1 MFNIADYLKKFA
13 RFEGDSALERE
24 AVARA
29 LKEVCGLENI
39 AFELRKG
46 TLNLK
51 ATPTVK
57 AIIFM
62 KKDRLIAHLQQSY
75 PQGRISDIR

>member
-24 AVARA
+24 MVAKA
-29 LKEVCGLENI
+29 LKEVCDLEGVN
-39 AFELRKG
+39 FELRKG

-51 ATPTVK
+51 VSPMVK
-57 AIIFM
+57 SIVFM
-62 KKDRLIAHLQQSY
+62 KKDRVLEYLKQNY